1 MPQSFWD
8 IPLLCRQRWYKPGY
22 VLLVIMECLSF
33 IFAAACTARYSSL
46 PPDNGR
52 AALRCRYIWPC
63 NSQEVRLDMSPYRP
77 VGSYPTFSPLPRTRW
92 LEAVIF
98 CHLIPD
104 VAAGFPLENAMLCVA
119 RTFLFM
125 TSIERQ
131 TSSLPFF
138 YFYDANLTLLF
149 RFHNFFISF
158 IPSLFKLFL
167 KFALYIL

>member
-92 LEAVIF
+92 PRGGHFLSPYPRRRRRLSVRKCDALR
-98 CHLIPD
+98 CPD
-104 VAAGFPLENAMLCVA
+104 FPLYDKHRATDLISA
-119 RTFLFM
+119 
-125 TSIERQ
+125 
-131 TSSLPFF
+131 FF

-167 KFALYIL
+167 KFAFYIL

>member
-1 MPQSFWD
+1 MCSLLLWSVCHLSLR
-8 IPLLCRQRWYKPGY
+8 PLARRAIAVYPPTMDEQPLDAGIFDLATRRKCGSICRHIDRWALTPPFHPYPG
-22 VLLVIMECLSF
+22 
-33 IFAAACTARYSSL
+33 
-46 PPDNGR
+46 
-52 AALRCRYIWPC
+52 
-63 NSQEVRLDMSPYRP
+63 P
-77 VGSYPTFSPLPRTRW
+77 VG

-167 KFALYIL
+167 KFAFYIL

>member
-92 LEAVIF
+92 PRGGHFLSPYPRRRRRLSVRKCDA
-98 CHLIPD
+98 LRSP
-104 VAAGFPLENAMLCVA
+104 
-119 RTFLFM
+119 TFLFM

-131 TSSLPFF
+131 TSSLPF
-138 YFYDANLTLLF
+138 LLLWRKF
-149 RFHNFFISF
+149 NAFIPLSQFFHIIYTFFI
-158 IPSLFKLFL
+158 
-167 KFALYIL
+167 